1 MFAILVFLMLTL
13 RKYEFAEFHIAIFQY
28 FLYFEVYS
36 VIECIS
42 TNIFPQVECT
52 WDSLGHSLIFNKLG
66 LFFDK

>member
-1 MFAILVFLMLTL
+1 MLPL
-13 RKYEFAEFHIAIFQY
+13 GKYEFAEFHISIFRQ

-52 WDSLGHSLIFNKLG
+52 WDSLGHSLILSELE
-66 LFFDK
+66 LFFHK